1 MTGTLNQAFTFVPLQ
16 VLFIILFGIHPFVP
30 PEQISSGRSCV
41 MIVIENST
49 QGKLLLPEWA
59 LQQMPGAAD
68 LLKRVSWAGLGAA
81 ADLQA
86 MSTPQHSPHFIH
98 VSTLS

>member
-1 MTGTLNQAFTFVPLQ
+1 MSFPLQ

-68 LLKRVSWAGLGAA
+68 LLKRVGWAGGQQQMPGA
-81 ADLQA
+81 ADL
-86 MSTPQHSPHFIH
+86 S
-98 VSTLS
+98 LS